1 MRRLATLFEDGE
13 NGSLSSKRLI
23 TFLAF
28 ILCSIAF
35 ISNLFFNKT
44 VETYMFE
51 GMVYITMAGLG
62 VTVAEKFTSKTTNY
76 QQGESTYTTRSKIL
90 GNKIPQQDNR
100 EL

>member
-1 MRRLATLFEDGE
+1 
-13 NGSLSSKRLI
+13 
-23 TFLAF
+23 
-28 ILCSIAF
+28 
-35 ISNLFFNKT
+35 
-44 VETYMFE
+44 MFE